1 MQVNDRSLVFE
12 ALRQASWLQGYPDD
26 LVDRL
31 VNGGRLVRLNVGE
44 WAQAEGDDRPGL
56 SVVISG
62 LLHSYC
68 AAPGDREVLIG
79 LVGPGSVIGHATRYS
94 GGPRLVTAVCVEP
107 STFLE
112 LSEEALERIG
122 SQAPHIWQ
130 AMAGFAYAHMRS
142 AVRMAAEV
150 ISLRP
155 RERIAARLL
164 AFHDHIQTED
174 RHVIKVSQELLGEMM
189 GLTRKTI
196 NHHLS
201 NFERAGLI
209 RVGYGKI
216 ELADIAGLKLI
227 ADRAD

>member
-1 MQVNDRSLVFE
+1 MQADDRSFVFE
-12 ALRQASWLQGYPDD
+12 TLRHAAWLQGYPDD
-26 LVDRL
+26 LVHKL
-31 VNGGRLVRLNVGE
+31 VREGSLVRLNVGE

-112 LSEEALERIG
+112 LSEEALDRIG

-164 AFHDHIQTED
+164 AFHDHIQAAD

-196 NHHLS
+196 NCHLS

-209 RVGYGKI
+209 RIGYGKI

-227 ADRAD
+227 ADRVV